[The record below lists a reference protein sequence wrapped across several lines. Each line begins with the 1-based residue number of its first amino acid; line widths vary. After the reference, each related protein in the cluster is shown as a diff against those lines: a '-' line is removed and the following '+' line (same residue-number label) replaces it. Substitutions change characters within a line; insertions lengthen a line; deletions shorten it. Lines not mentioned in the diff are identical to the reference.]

1 MSTASLG
8 KAGALAL
15 LCCACAAPPHPSPA
29 VDAAPAEPPEQWTE
43 VVSPPSAALTV
54 NIPSCGGSLLGSDA
68 ELHCDLSGGIIIDPA
83 TVAPLKS
90 VRLVSFDTDPT
101 DISFLAALPSIEEV
115 SFDSGVSADLSPLLT
130 LPRLQRLA
138 VLGPAPRIDTLRG
151 LSTLKRLDLT
161 NAEIPDLRPLTTNT
175 NLRELVM
182 LRTDVPDVAP
192 IRSFTKLERLELQ
205 APSPPN
211 HEEAVVDPDWRRRQ
225 DSLEFL
231 ADLAQLEEAFFH
243 DLLLEDGC
251 RGLNSAESLRSLTLR
266 RSGPCESFAV
276 LSKLVGLQRA
286 DLSHSRFV
294 DQDLIPLSSLDAL
307 ESLSLTGTGVDDLM
321 PLASLPALR
330 SLHFVPGGKRQRRS
344 VETLQRAKPDLE
356 VSR

>member
-15 LCCACAAPPHPSPA
+15 LCCACAAPPHPAP
-29 VDAAPAEPPEQWTE
+29 AAPAVPPEQWTE
-43 VVSPPSAALTV
+43 EVSPPSAAPTV

-68 ELHCDLSGGIIIDPA
+68 ELYCDLSDGIIIDPA

-90 VRLVSFDTDPT
+90 VRLVSFDTDPA

-130 LPRLQRLA
+130 LPRLRRLA
-138 VLGPAPRIDTLRG
+138 ILGPAPRIETLRG

-211 HEEAVVDPDWRRRQ
+211 HEEAVVAPDWRRRP

-231 ADLAQLEEAFFH
+231 ADLTQLEEALFLN
-243 DLLLEDGC
+243 LLLEDGC
-251 RGLNSAESLRSLTLR
+251 RGLNRAESLRSLTLQ
-266 RSGPCESFAV
+266 RSGPCESFEV
-276 LSKLVGLQRA
+276 LSNLAGLQRA
-286 DLSHSRFV
+286 DLSHSRFI
-294 DQDLIPLSSLDAL
+294 DQDLAPLSSLDAL